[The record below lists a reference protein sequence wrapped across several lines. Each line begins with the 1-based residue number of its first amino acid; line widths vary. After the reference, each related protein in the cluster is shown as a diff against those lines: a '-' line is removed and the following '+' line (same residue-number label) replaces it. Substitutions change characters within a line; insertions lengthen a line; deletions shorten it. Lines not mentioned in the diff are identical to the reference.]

1 MNTCYDCIVDQINIA
16 TEIKFKV
23 VSRLHLKKRNKFRK
37 RKSVMG
43 NEAKPLCTLN
53 IPEKFQIPKNLF
65 KNLNVFFFLDSNS
78 KLASS
83 LLTSVLLDFTRCYIT
98 PNLQGKGDITQNEL
112 RELSLL

>member
-23 VSRLHLKKRNKFRK
+23 VSRLHLKKQNKFRK

-83 LLTSVLLDFTRCYIT
+83 LLTSVLLDFTI
-98 PNLQGKGDITQNEL
+98 DAIL
-112 RELSLL
+112 RQIYREKETLHKMN